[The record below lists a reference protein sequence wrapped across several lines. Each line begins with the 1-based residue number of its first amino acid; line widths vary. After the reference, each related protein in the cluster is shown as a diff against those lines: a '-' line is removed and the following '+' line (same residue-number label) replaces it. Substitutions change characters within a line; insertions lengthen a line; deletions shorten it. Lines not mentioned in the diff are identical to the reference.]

1 MVTSQIMSE
10 SLGQPPKGSSWLCAE
25 KNSKSTH
32 SKVKESLFREIHTLQ
47 SECGPFQKARDPD
60 LKKILFSS
68 CEVTQVCQ
76 AILQLWWVEPNIG
89 GADAASW
96 RTNTFCMSYIDCLIF
111 CQNFS

>member
-1 MVTSQIMSE
+1 MLMTQVSGE
-10 SLGQPPKGSSWLCAE
+10 LLGQLPSVGYRLHGG
-25 KNSKSTH
+25 KNSGLGH
-32 SKVKESLFREIHTLQ
+32 SKEKESLFREIHTLQ
-47 SECGPFQKARDPD
+47 SECGPFQKVRDPD
-60 LKKILFSS
+60 LSKILFSS